1 MTKRTL
7 QRFKALLDE
16 LQGIYESLGENTTAT
31 ETPDGITTV
40 EQDGR
45 KWVRIKI
52 YDEDFML
59 AVNDFEKD
67 GKTEFEWQ
75 EAMDAVDEV
84 GLTMP
89 NFKQW
94 SLVMAYKD
102 EINRQM
108 KEAGGEP
115 LTGDYWSVARFYTN
129 HAWLYS
135 GYYGNL
141 NGGYLCNSYSV
152 RPLAY
157 FKS

>member
-45 KWVRIKI
+45 KWVRVKI

-75 EAMDAVDEV
+75 EAMDAMDEV

-108 KEAGGEP
+108 KEAGGES
-115 LTGDYWSVARFYTN
+115 LTGDYWSVARYGSYIAWFY
-129 HAWLYS
+129 Y
-135 GYYGNL
+135 GYYGTLYNY
-141 NGGYLCNSYSV
+141 YLYGAYSV

>member
-16 LQGIYESLGENTTAT
+16 LQGIYENLGENTTAT

-115 LTGDYWSVARFYTN
+115 LTGNYWSVARYGSN
-129 HAWLYS
+129 YAWF
-135 GYYGNL
+135 YYGNDGIL
-141 NGGYLCNSYSV
+141 INDSLYYGFTV

>member
-1 MTKRTL
+1 MTKRTA
-7 QRFKALLDE
+7 QRFKALLNE

-45 KWVRIKI
+45 KWVRVKI

-89 NFKQW
+89 DFKQW

-115 LTGDYWSVARFYTN
+115 LTGDYWSVARYRSDY
-129 HAWLYS
+129 AWLYN
-135 GYYGNL
+135 GYDGILY
-141 NGGYLCNSYSV
+141 YNSLYYAYSV
-152 RPLAY
+152 RPLAF

>member
-31 ETPDGITTV
+31 ETQDGITTV

-45 KWVRIKI
+45 KWVRVKI

-89 NFKQW
+89 DFKQW

-115 LTGDYWSVARFYTN
+115 LTGDYWSVARYRSYG
-129 HAWLYS
+129 AWLYN
-135 GYYGNL
+135 GNYGNL
-141 NGGYLCNSYSV
+141 CYNHVYGAYSV
-152 RPLAY
+152 RPLAF

>member
-1 MTKRTL
+1 MTKRTS

-45 KWVRIKI
+45 KWVRVKI

-67 GKTEFEWQ
+67 GKTEFEWK

-89 NFKQW
+89 DFKQW

-115 LTGDYWSVARFYTN
+115 LTGDYWSVARYGSYYAWFY
-129 HAWLYS
+129 H
-135 GYYGNL
+135 GNL
-141 NGGYLCNSYSV
+141 GTLHNYYLYCAYSV
-152 RPLAY
+152 RPLAF

>member
-1 MTKRTL
+1 MTKRTS

-45 KWVRIKI
+45 KWVRVKI

-89 NFKQW
+89 DFKQW

-115 LTGDYWSVARFYTN
+115 LTGDYWSVARYGSN
-129 HAWLYS
+129 SAWLY
-135 GYYGNL
+135 
-141 NGGYLCNSYSV
+141 GGYGGTLGSYTLYGACSV
-152 RPLAY
+152 RPLAF

>member
-1 MTKRTL
+1 MTKRTS

-16 LQGIYESLGENTTAT
+16 LQGICESLGENTTAT

-45 KWVRIKI
+45 KWVRVKI

-89 NFKQW
+89 DFKQW

-115 LTGDYWSVARFYTN
+115 LTGDYWSVARYN
-129 HAWLYS
+129 SDIAWF
-135 GYYGNL
+135 YYGI
-141 NGGYLCNSYSV
+141 GGGLDYNYLFYAYSV

-157 FKS
+157 LN

>member
-1 MTKRTL
+1 MAERTV

-31 ETPDGITTV
+31 ETPDGITIV
-40 EQDGR
+40 EQDVR
-45 KWVRIKI
+45 KWVRVKI
-52 YDEDFML
+52 FDEDFML

-75 EAMDAVDEV
+75 EAMDAVSEV
-84 GLTMP
+84 GFTMP

-115 LTGDYWSVARFYTN
+115 LTDYYWSVAQYNSGFARFYYGSSGGLDYSY
-129 HAWLYS
+129 LY
-135 GYYGNL
+135 YA
-141 NGGYLCNSYSV
+141 YSV

>member
-1 MTKRTL
+1 MK
-7 QRFKALLDE
+7 
-16 LQGIYESLGENTTAT
+16 AT
-31 ETPDGITTV
+31 EEKLNDGITLV
-40 EQDGR
+40 EKDGL
-45 KWVRIKI
+45 KWVRVKI

-75 EAMDAVDEV
+75 EAMYAVDEV

-108 KEAGGEP
+108 QEAGGEP
-115 LTGDYWSVARFYTN
+115 LTGNYWSVARYNSYNAWFYNGYFGILNYN
-129 HAWLYS
+129 HL
-135 GYYGNL
+135 YYGFT
-141 NGGYLCNSYSV
+141 V

-157 FKS
+157 FKKS

>member
-1 MTKRTL
+1 MTKRTS

-45 KWVRIKI
+45 KWVRVKI

-89 NFKQW
+89 DFKQW

-115 LTGDYWSVARFYTN
+115 LTGDYWSVARYDSHYAWFYN
-129 HAWLYS
+129 
-135 GYYGNL
+135 GNDGTL
-141 NGGYLCNSYSV
+141 NYNYLFYAYSV
-152 RPLAY
+152 RPLAF